1 MKEKQI
7 EKLLWKFKKF
17 EGLRAKIKENKEKQN
32 YQHHTGGH

>member
-7 EKLLWKFKKF
+7 EGLLWKFK
-17 EGLRAKIKENKEKQN
+17 GLRAKIKENKEKQN